1 MSPAEG
7 FAVWI
12 TGLPASG
19 KSSITRELMKKLDA
33 LGVPMVVLE
42 SDKMRK
48 ILTSQPTYSEKERK
62 QFYRAIVLI
71 GELITQSGMNVI
83 FDATA
88 NQRGYRDYARS
99 LIKRFVEV
107 YVDCPLEICMKRDP
121 KGIYGRAMSGK
132 AMTVPGIQAAYEL
145 PLHPE
150 ITLDCQ
156 NPPEAG
162 AKAIVNK
169 LKLLLY
175 I

>member
-1 MSPAEG
+1 MSPTEG

-19 KSSITRELMKKLDA
+19 KSSITRELMKKLDD

-48 ILTSQPTYSEKERK
+48 ILTPEPTYSEKERE

-71 GELITQSGMNVI
+71 GELITRSGMNVI

-88 NQRGYRDYARS
+88 NRRGYRDHARS
-99 LIKRFVEV
+99 LIRRFVEV
-107 YVDCPLEICMKRDP
+107 YVDCPLEICIKRDP

-132 AMTVPGIQAAYEL
+132 AMTVPGVQASYEP

-150 ITLDCQ
+150 ITLGCQ

-162 AKAIVNK
+162 ARAIMNE

>member
-1 MSPAEG
+1 MSPTEG

-19 KSSITRELMKKLDA
+19 KSSITRELMTELDA

-42 SDKMRK
+42 SDKMRS
-48 ILTSQPTYSEKERK
+48 ILTPEPTYSEKERE
-62 QFYRAIVLI
+62 QFYRAIILI
-71 GELITQSGMNVI
+71 GELITRSGMNVI

-88 NQRGYRDYARS
+88 NQRVYRDHARS
-99 LIKRFVEV
+99 LMRRFVEV

-121 KGIYGRAMSGK
+121 KGIYRRAMSGK
-132 AMTVPGIQAAYEL
+132 ATNVPGVQASYEP

>member
-1 MSPAEG
+1 
-7 FAVWI
+7 
-12 TGLPASG
+12 
-19 KSSITRELMKKLDA
+19 
-33 LGVPMVVLE
+33 MVVLE

-48 ILTSQPTYSEKERK
+48 ILTPEPTYSEKERE

-71 GELITQSGMNVI
+71 GELITRSGMNVI

-88 NQRGYRDYARS
+88 NQRGYRDHARS
-99 LIKRFVEV
+99 LMRRFVEV

-121 KGIYGRAMSGK
+121 KGVYERAMSGK
-132 AMTVPGIQAAYEL
+132 ATTVPGVQASYEP

>member
-19 KSSITRELMKKLDA
+19 KSTITRELMKKLDA

-48 ILTSQPTYSEKERK
+48 ILTPQPTYSEKERE
-62 QFYRAIVLI
+62 QFYRSIVLV
-71 GELITQSGMNVI
+71 GELITRSGMNVI

-88 NQRGYRDYARS
+88 NQRSYRDYARS
-99 LIKRFVEV
+99 LMRRFVEV

-132 AMTVPGIQAAYEL
+132 TMTVPGIQASYEL

>member
-19 KSSITRELMKKLDA
+19 KSTITRELMKKLDA

-48 ILTSQPTYSEKERK
+48 ILTPQPTYSEKERE

-71 GELITQSGMNVI
+71 GELITRSGMNVI

-88 NQRGYRDYARS
+88 NQRSYRDYARS
-99 LIKRFVEV
+99 LIRRFVEV
-107 YVDCPLEICMKRDP
+107 YVECPLEICMKRDP
-121 KGIYGRAMSGK
+121 KGIYERATSGK
-132 AMTVPGIQAAYEL
+132 TMTVPGIQASYEL

>member
-1 MSPAEG
+1 MSPTQG

-33 LGVPMVVLE
+33 RGVPMVVLE
-42 SDKMRK
+42 SDKMRN
-48 ILTSQPTYSEKERK
+48 ILTPEPTYSERERE

-71 GELITQSGMNVI
+71 GELITLRGMNVI

-88 NQRGYRDYARS
+88 SQRDYRDRARS
-99 LIKRFVEV
+99 LIRRFIEV
-107 YVDCPLEICMKRDP
+107 YVDCPLEVCMERDP
-121 KGIYGRAMSGK
+121 KGIYQSATLGK
-132 AMTVPGIQAAYEL
+132 AATVPGVQVSYEP

-156 NPPEAG
+156 EPPEAG
-162 AKAIVNK
+162 AKTIVNK
-169 LKLLLY
+169 LQLLLY
-175 I
+175 L